1 MGCTAACARPWSVR
15 AVPTV
20 TRRTI
25 PVRDVVLVSA
35 ARTPIAKFQGG
46 LASFKST
53 ELGSLAIREA
63 LSRAKLAPSEV
74 DEVIMGCVLAAG
86 LGQNP
91 ARQAAIGAGVP
102 NTVGSFTVNKVCGS
116 GLKAVMLA
124 AQAIRAGDAEVIV
137 AGGMESMSNAPYLM
151 PDARNGMRLGHS
163 KVIDSMVWDG
173 LWDIYNDFHMGST
186 AELVARKYEISRA
199 EQDAFAANSHK
210 KAAEATAAGRL
221 EAEKFAVKIPQRKG
235 DPILFTTDEGVRADT
250 TAESIAKLR
259 PAFQADGSVTAANA
273 SSINDGAA
281 AVVVMSAERA
291 AKLKLTPLARI
302 SAYATSG
309 LAPEWVMMAPEGS
322 IQACA
327 KKLGKRPQDFDLH
340 EINEAF
346 SVAALAL
353 LRVLDLDA
361 AKVNVNGG
369 AVALGHPIGASGCR
383 VLVTLVHAMQQRKA
397 KTGMAS
403 LCLGGGNAVSLAL
416 EAI

>member
-1 MGCTAACARPWSVR
+1 
-15 AVPTV
+15 
-20 TRRTI
+20 
-25 PVRDVVLVSA
+25 VRDVVIVSA
-35 ARTPIAKFQGG
+35 ARTPIAKFQGS
-46 LASFKST
+46 LAGFKST
-53 ELGSLAIREA
+53 DLGALAIREA

-91 ARQAAIGAGVP
+91 ARQAAIAAGIP

-124 AQAIRAGDAEVIV
+124 AQAIRAGDADVVV
-137 AGGMESMSNAPYLM
+137 AGGMESMTNAPYLM
-151 PDARNGMRLGHS
+151 PDARAGMRLGHS

-173 LWDIYNDFHMGST
+173 LWDIYNDFHMGNT
-186 AELVARKYEISRA
+186 AELVAQKYEISRA
-199 EQDAFAANSHK
+199 AQDEFAANSHK
-210 KAAEATAAGRL
+210 KAAEATAAGKFD
-221 EAEKFAVKIPQRKG
+221 AEKFAVKIPQRKG
-235 DPILFTTDEGVRADT
+235 EPIAFTTDEGVRGET
-250 TAESIAKLR
+250 TPESIAKLR
-259 PAFQADGSVTAANA
+259 PAFKEGGSVTAANA

-281 AVVVMSAERA
+281 AVLVMSAERA
-291 AKLKLTPLARI
+291 NKLKLAPLARI

-309 LAPEWVMMAPEGS
+309 CAPEWVMMAPEGS

-383 VLVTLVHAMQQRKA
+383 VLVTLIHAMRQRKA
-397 KTGMAS
+397 KSGMAS

-416 EAI
+416 EAL